1 MRGAGRRQINFV
13 ARFGARARARPA
25 ITWAN
30 LWKPRVS
37 ERRSGPSF
45 RRVARGAHDRGRC
58 AITAPC
64 HKHGTSHRTL
74 CRELINRVR
83 LSARRVRTPS
93 RRIDLIYGKRRIGL
107 PSNYRPVLAAFEYFR
122 EPIAATSRST
132 MMTDDR
138 ALNQRLTT
146 SRYRVTAH
154 QRDVLCKSRG
164 NRGHEPAITS
174 LLRGLIRGD

>member
-1 MRGAGRRQINFV
+1 V
-13 ARFGARARARPA
+13 H
-25 ITWAN
+25 
-30 LWKPRVS
+30 
-37 ERRSGPSF
+37 
-45 RRVARGAHDRGRC
+45 ARGPQLLGQIYGNHASPNDAAALLSVVSPEERTIAAAAQLPHRVISTERLTAHC
-58 AITAPC
+58 A
-64 HKHGTSHRTL
+64 R
-74 CRELINRVR
+74 RELINRVR

-107 PSNYRPVLAAFEYFR
+107 LPSNYRPVLVAFEYFR
-122 EPIAATSRST
+122 KPIAAT

-146 SRYRVTAH
+146 SRYRVTAR